1 MSGNRRNGRG
11 GGGCDR
17 SPPMSEAPRDQPP
30 PTPGVS
36 ERHPLAWQPQDWVD
50 FMQREGQAAFRGAQV
65 FRWLHRQGTVD
76 FSQMSNLSLALR
88 ERLAQLP
95 FAFPLEVVEVRRAS
109 DGTRKLLCK
118 LDSGELVECVVIPM
132 TRDVEDDDEVEDTE
146 EGENAASTAATHRQ
160 RVTLCI
166 STQVGCAMG
175 CVFCASGKSGLKRGL
190 KAHEIIAQVLLAR
203 RHLDEGEWLRN
214 IVFMGMGEP
223 LHHYDETALAIRLI
237 TEPEGISISPRRITV
252 STVGLL
258 PGIARLARDFQGKLG
273 LAISLHAP
281 NDAIRSRI
289 VPMNQRY
296 PIGELI
302 ATLRR
307 YPLPNRRRITIEY
320 TLIDQVNDQPE
331 HARELLKLL
340 RGLRVKVNLIPMNSI
355 VDSSLQASSEQA
367 VARFAGILA
376 ESRISCSVR
385 KQRGDDV
392 AAACGQ
398 LALTPASALLR
409 QVSGA
414 GP

>member
-1 MSGNRRNGRG
+1 MPR
-11 GGGCDR
+11 
-17 SPPMSEAPRDQPP
+17 MSETEKDPQAAGPFVGKD
-30 PTPGVS
+30 V
-36 ERHPLAWQPQDWVD
+36 RHPLAWQPKQWAE

-65 FRWLHRQGTVD
+65 FRWLHRHGVVD
-76 FSQMSNLSLALR
+76 PHQMSNLALPLR

-95 FAFPLEVVEVRRAS
+95 FAFPLEVVDVRRAG
-109 DGTRKLLCK
+109 DGTRKLLCR
-118 LDSGELVECVVIPM
+118 LDSGDLVECVVIPM
-132 TRDVEDDDEVEDTE
+132 TRDAEEDDESDEHE
-146 EGENAASTAATHRQ
+146 EGDARDAGSGMQASSSTPAQRRQ

-190 KAHEIIAQVLLAR
+190 KAHEIVAQVLLAR

-258 PGIARLARDFQGKLG
+258 PGIARLARDFNGKLG
-273 LAISLHAP
+273 LAISLHAS
-281 NDAIRSRI
+281 NDAVRSRI
-289 VPMNQRY
+289 VPMNERY
-296 PIGELI
+296 SISELL
-302 ATLRR
+302 ATLRS
-307 YPLPNRRRITIEY
+307 YPLPKRRRITIEY

-331 HARELLKLL
+331 HARELVGLL
-340 RGLRVKVNLIPMNSI
+340 RGLSVKVNLIPMNPI
-355 VDSSLQASSEQA
+355 VDSTLRASSEQA

-376 ESRISCSVR
+376 TSRISCSVR

-409 QVSGA
+409 GTA
-414 GP
+414 G

>member
-1 MSGNRRNGRG
+1 
-11 GGGCDR
+11 
-17 SPPMSEAPRDQPP
+17 MSEGASNQAQQPEAPQ
-30 PTPGVS
+30 
-36 ERHPLAWQPQDWVD
+36 RHPLAWQPAQWAA
-50 FMQREGQAAFRGAQV
+50 FMQSQGHAAFRGAQV
-65 FRWLHRQGTVD
+65 FRWLHRHGTFD
-76 FSQMSNLSLALR
+76 PAQMSNLSLELR
-88 ERLAQLP
+88 EQLATVP
-95 FAFPLEVVEVRRAS
+95 FAFPLEVVEVRRAN

-132 TRDVEDDDEVEDTE
+132 TRDPEEEE
-146 EGENAASTAATHRQ
+146 EGDDGDTGEAPIGPMRQ

-175 CVFCASGKSGLKRGL
+175 CKFCASGKSGLKRGL
-190 KAHEIIAQVLLAR
+190 KAHEIVAQVLLAR
-203 RHLDEGEWLRN
+203 RHLDEGEFLRN

-258 PGIARLARDFQGKLG
+258 PGITRLARDFHGKLG

-289 VPMNQRY
+289 VPMNERY
-296 PIGELI
+296 PIRELL
-302 ATLRR
+302 ATLHS
-307 YPLPNRRRITIEY
+307 YPLPKRRRITIEY

-331 HARELLKLL
+331 HAHELVRLL
-340 RGLRVKVNLIPMNSI
+340 RGLRAKVNLIPMNQI
-355 VDSSLQASSEQA
+355 IDSSLRASSEEA
-367 VARFAGILA
+367 VERFARILLG
-376 ESRISCSVR
+376 SRIHCSVR

-398 LALTPASALLR
+398 LALTPASALVR
-409 QVSGA
+409 STASSGQ
-414 GP
+414 

>member
-1 MSGNRRNGRG
+1 MSQAEPEQVPSVVGK
-11 GGGCDR
+11 
-17 SPPMSEAPRDQPP
+17 
-30 PTPGVS
+30 
-36 ERHPLAWQPQDWVD
+36 RHPLAWQPKDWAD
-50 FMQREGQAAFRGAQV
+50 FMESEGQAAFRGAQV
-65 FRWLHRQGTVD
+65 FRWLHRHGTLD
-76 FSQMSNLSLALR
+76 FGQMSNLALPLR

-132 TRDVEDDDEVEDTE
+132 TRDPDEDE
-146 EGENAASTAATHRQ
+146 EGDDTPEAAPAATRQ

-237 TEPEGISISPRRITV
+237 TEPEGIAISPRRITV

-258 PGIARLARDFQGKLG
+258 PGIDRLARDFQGKLG

-289 VPMNQRY
+289 VPMNERY
-296 PIGELI
+296 PIGELL
-302 ATLRR
+302 ATLRS

-320 TLIDQVNDQPE
+320 TLIDQINDQPE
-331 HARELLKLL
+331 HARELVRLL

-355 VDSSLQASSEQA
+355 IDSSLQSSSEQA
-367 VARFAGILA
+367 VARFAGIL
-376 ESRISCSVR
+376 
-385 KQRGDDV
+385 
-392 AAACGQ
+392 
-398 LALTPASALLR
+398 
-409 QVSGA
+409 
-414 GP
+414 

>member
-1 MSGNRRNGRG
+1 
-11 GGGCDR
+11 
-17 SPPMSEAPRDQPP
+17 
-30 PTPGVS
+30 
-36 ERHPLAWQPQDWVD
+36 LAWQPKDWVD

-65 FRWLHRQGTVD
+65 FRWLHKQGTTD
-76 FSQMSNLSLALR
+76 PAQMSNLALPLR

-132 TRDVEDDDEVEDTE
+132 TRDPDEGD
-146 EGENAASTAATHRQ
+146 EGEDVGDEDAGPSSVRQ

-190 KAHEIIAQVLLAR
+190 KAHEIVAQVLLAR
-203 RHLDEGEWLRN
+203 RHLDEGEFLRN

-237 TEPEGISISPRRITV
+237 TEPEGIAISPRRITV

-258 PGIARLARDFQGKLG
+258 PGIARLARDFNGKLG

-296 PIGELI
+296 PIRELL
-302 ATLRR
+302 ATLRS

-320 TLIDQVNDQPE
+320 TLIDQINDQPE
-331 HARELLKLL
+331 HAHELVRLL
-340 RGLRVKVNLIPMNSI
+340 RGLRVKVNLIPMNPI
-355 VDSSLQASSEQA
+355 VDSSLRASSEQA

-376 ESRISCSVR
+376 ESRVSCSVR

-398 LALTPASALLR
+398 LALTPPSALLR
-409 QVSGA
+409 GASGA
-414 GP
+414 GQ

>member
-1 MSGNRRNGRG
+1 ML
-11 GGGCDR
+11 
-17 SPPMSEAPRDQPP
+17 PVEPEPAP
-30 PTPGVS
+30 S
-36 ERHPLAWQPQDWVD
+36 AAAKRHPLAWQPKDWAD
-50 FMQREGQAAFRGAQV
+50 FMASEGQATFRGAQV
-65 FRWLHRQGTVD
+65 FRWVHRHGTTD
-76 FSQMSNLSLALR
+76 FGQMSNLALPLR

-132 TRDVEDDDEVEDTE
+132 TRDADEDE
-146 EGENAASTAATHRQ
+146 EGDDAPDATPTATRQ

-237 TEPEGISISPRRITV
+237 TEPEGIAISPRRITV

-258 PGIARLARDFQGKLG
+258 PGIARLARDFHGKLG

-289 VPMNQRY
+289 VPMNERY
-296 PIGELI
+296 PIHELL
-302 ATLRR
+302 ATLRS

-331 HARELLKLL
+331 HARELVRLL

-355 VDSSLQASSEQA
+355 VDSSLQASPEQA

-376 ESRISCSVR
+376 ESRVSCSVR

-409 QVSGA
+409 GAAPSGQ
-414 GP
+414 